1 MSTPAISCSCCGE
14 PLADEQRV
22 DVRFGLPDAAL
33 TVPEEARRA
42 LGPSA
47 LLRVDGVGSFIR
59 CLLPLALT
67 GGTELVLGAWVETDE
82 ETLERA
88 AAVWEDSAY
97 AELVVR
103 GRLANAIR
111 PWGEAVLGVPVTAR
125 VADDDE
131 LPYVVEGHDETARR
145 LLAETWDRDHVL
157 SCFPHQLPV
166 AVRVSLDDEWSV
178 ERSAG
183 LVARVADGVQQFA
196 GPDRSVAATL
206 FRDDRPG
213 RAPEDFLAALLEGC
227 PEPPSAQ
234 RLTESLPDGL
244 RHAFWL
250 TPEDHD
256 GPRHELYGYTV
267 TEDGSA
273 AAVFCTHESADGL
286 TWAQHVWRSLARG
299 R

>member
-1 MSTPAISCSCCGE
+1 MSSAPTSCSCCGE
-14 PLADEQRV
+14 PLADEQRI

-33 TVPEEARRA
+33 AAPEEARRA
-42 LGPSA
+42 LGHSA
-47 LLRVDGVGSFIR
+47 LLSVEGAGSFIR

-82 ETLERA
+82 ETLKHA
-88 AAVWEDSAY
+88 AAVWEDAAY

-103 GRLANAIR
+103 GTLANAIR
-111 PWGEAVLGVPVTAR
+111 PWGETVLGAAVTAR

-131 LPYVVEGHDETARR
+131 LPYVVEGRDEAARR

-157 SCFPHQLPV
+157 SRFAHQLPV
-166 AVRVSLDDEWSV
+166 AVRTALDDEWSV

-183 LVARVADGVQQFA
+183 LAGRGADGVHQFA

-213 RAPEDFLAALLEGC
+213 RAPEEFLADLLEGG
-227 PEPPSAQ
+227 PEAPPSQ
-234 RLTESLPDGL
+234 QLTESLPDGV

-256 GPRHELYGYTV
+256 RPRHELYGYTV
-267 TEDGSA
+267 AGDGSA
-273 AAVFCTHESADGL
+273 AGVFCTHESADAL
-286 TWAQHVWRSLARG
+286 AWAQHVWRSLNRG
-299 R
+299 